1 MLQNAIKFTKKG
13 TITIEVAAIQN
24 MRNRNDK
31 FIIISVKDEGIGI
44 SREDLPHIFTPFY
57 KSKEENSQLMN

>member
-57 KSKEENSQLMN
+57 KSKEETS